1 MSTPT
6 RASFALAAV
15 IAAGLSVAGCK
26 TTNTV
31 SSTQRIIT
39 DPILDLDASAAQVRT
54 SRVAGDL
61 LQAQVDLYN
70 TWITEQDVKYKWEWI
85 DAAGNVLPNATST
98 WAGINIAAKQT
109 YTLTAVAPSPRAV
122 DFRLQIRRAGN

>member
-1 MSTPT
+1 MAIPP
-6 RASFALAAV
+6 RATLALASALV
-15 IAAGLSVAGCK
+15 AALAVAGCK

-31 SSTQRIIT
+31 TSTQRIIT

-54 SRVAGDL
+54 SRAPGDL

-70 TWITEQDVKYKWEWI
+70 TWITEQNVKYKWEWI

-98 WAGINIAAKQT
+98 WVGMNIAAKQT
-109 YTLTAVAPSPRAV
+109 TTLTAIAPSPRAV
-122 DFRLQIRRAGN
+122 DFRLQLRRAGD